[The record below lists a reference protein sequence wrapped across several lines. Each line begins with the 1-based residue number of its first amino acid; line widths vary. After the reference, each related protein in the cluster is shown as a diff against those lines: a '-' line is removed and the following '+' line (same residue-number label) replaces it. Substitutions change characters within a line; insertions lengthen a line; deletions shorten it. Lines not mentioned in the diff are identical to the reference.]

1 MNRSITV
8 DPVLTSVIGSRIT
21 AAGERMGRVIERSA
35 RSSLLVEG
43 RDFSLGIYDVEGR
56 LVEQTEYIPIL
67 GFATAP
73 AMRHIAQKF
82 RNKVSPGDAI
92 LHNDTYSGGNQAS
105 DWKVVKPVFH
115 QGEHFAWVVVTAHQA
130 EVGGSVPGSYNP
142 HARDLW
148 QEALRITAVKIHEGG
163 QRREDVWDLIFGNVR
178 MDVVAEDVTAMIGAC
193 TVGERELQAI
203 ANKYGLDLY
212 RTVVDNLFETTERI
226 ARDFIRRIPNGV
238 YSSEVVAHSDGV
250 NQDAHL
256 PIRVKVTVDDED
268 LEFDFEGTAPQT
280 PGYVNAPYAVTLSSV
295 MITFFMLA
303 DSDIPHNDAL
313 MRCIR
318 IKVPE
323 GSMLNPKYPA
333 ATGFGNHLSDQIC
346 TAVMDALADALP
358 ERVTAGWNPLYQSI
372 VSGVDPRTGK
382 EFVDIFINALKG
394 GGGATHGA
402 DGFSHIGL
410 IASGGAIGAQDPE
423 MFEQTNPVLIKKF
436 EYTPDSGGA
445 GQWRGG
451 LGVETVMEFLA
462 GGTQASIN
470 GDGDTEETS
479 ARGLR
484 GGLPGTRNA
493 IEFHY
498 PDGRVV
504 VPELKDLVTDIPR
517 GTVYRQLAGGGGGIG
532 DPRQRPAEVVRDEV
546 KGGYV
551 SIDAA
556 REVYGVVI
564 DEGTGQVDE
573 EATARLRD
581 GDTLH

>member
-1 MNRSITV
+1 MSNI
-8 DPVLTSVIGSRIT
+8 DPILVSVIGSRIT

-43 RDFSLGIYDVEGR
+43 RDFSLGIYDVDGK

-73 AMRHIAQKF
+73 AMEHIAEKF
-82 RNKVSPGDAI
+82 RGKVAPGDAI

-105 DWKVVKPVFH
+105 DWKVAKPVFH
-115 QGEHFAWVVVTAHQA
+115 EGEHFAWVVVTAHQA

-148 QEALRITAVKIHEGG
+148 QEALRITAVKIHQGG
-163 QRREDVWDLIFGNVR
+163 ERREDVWDLIFGNVR

-203 ANKYGLDLY
+203 ASKYGLELY
-212 RTVVDNLFETTERI
+212 QTVVDNLFETTEKI

-250 NQDAHL
+250 NQDAQL
-256 PIRVKVTVDDED
+256 PIRVRVTVTDED
-268 LEFDFEGTAPQT
+268 LEFDFDGTAPQT

-313 MRCIR
+313 MRCIS

-323 GSMLNPKYPA
+323 GSMLNPRYPA

-346 TAVMDALADALP
+346 TAIMDALADALP

-382 EFVDIFINALKG
+382 DFVDIFINALKG

-423 MFEQTNPVLIKKF
+423 MFEQTNPVLLKKF
-436 EYTPDSGGA
+436 EYTTDSGGA
-445 GQWRGG
+445 GEWRGG

-462 GGTQASIN
+462 EGTQASIN
-470 GDGDTEETS
+470 GDGDSEETS

-493 IEFHY
+493 IELHY

-504 VPELKDLVTDIPR
+504 VPELKDLVTGIPR
-517 GTVYRQLAGGGGGIG
+517 GTIYRQLAGGGGGIG
-532 DPRQRPAEVVRDEV
+532 DPKQRPAEVVRDEV
-546 KGGYV
+546 RGGYV
-551 SIDAA
+551 SIEAA
-556 REVYGVVI
+556 RDVYGVLM
-564 DEGTGQVDE
+564 DERTGGIDE
-573 EATARLRD
+573 EATARQR
-581 GDTLH
+581 GQVA

>member
-1 MNRSITV
+1 MNQTPTI
-8 DPVLTSVIGSRIT
+8 DPVLVSVVGSRIT

-43 RDFSLGIYDVEGR
+43 RDFSLGIYDVDGR

-67 GFATAP
+67 GYATVP
-73 AMRHIAQKF
+73 AMQHIAQKF
-82 RNKVSPGDAI
+82 RGKVAPGDAI

-115 QGEHFAWVVVTAHQA
+115 DGEHFAWVVVTAHQA

-148 QEALRITAVKIHEGG
+148 QEALRITAVKIHEAG
-163 QRREDVWDLIFGNVR
+163 QRRDDVWDLIFGNVR
-178 MDVVAEDVTAMIGAC
+178 LDVVAEDVTAMIGAC

-203 ANKYGLDLY
+203 ATKYGLDTY
-212 RTVVDNLFETTERI
+212 HAVVADLFTTTEAI
-226 ARDFIRRIPNGV
+226 ARDFIRRIPNGT
-238 YSSEVVAHSDGV
+238 YEAEVFAHSDGID
-250 NQDAHL
+250 QDAEL
-256 PIRVKVTVDDED
+256 PIRVKVIVGDED
-268 LEFDFEGTAPQT
+268 LEFDFTGSADQT
-280 PGYVNAPYAVTLSSV
+280 PGYVNAPFAVTLSSV

-303 DSDIPHNDAL
+303 DADIPHNDSL
-313 MRCIR
+313 LKCIT
-318 IKVPE
+318 ITVPE
-323 GSMLNPKYPA
+323 GSMLNPRFPA

-346 TAVMDALADALP
+346 TAIMDALADALP

-382 EFVDIFINALKG
+382 DFVDIFINALKG

-402 DGFSHIGL
+402 DGYSHIGL

-423 MFEQTNPVLIKKF
+423 MFEQTNPVLLKRF
-436 EYTPDSGGA
+436 EYTTDSGGA

-451 LGVETVMEFLA
+451 LGVETVMEFLSE
-462 GGTQASIN
+462 GSQASIN
-470 GDGDTEETS
+470 GDGDSEETS

-484 GGLPGTRNA
+484 GGLPGSRNA
-493 IEFHY
+493 IEFRY

-504 VPELKDLVTDIPR
+504 VPELKDLIQGIPK

-532 DPRQRPAEVVRDEV
+532 DPRDRPTEIVRDEV
-546 KGGYV
+546 LDGYV
-551 SIDAA
+551 SAGAA
-556 REVYGVVI
+556 RDLYGVEVV
-564 DEGTGQVDE
+564 DPVEGADIS
-573 EATARLRD
+573 A
-581 GDTLH
+581 